1 MRSVGV
7 VVFAS
12 MLTLACT
19 TAFSRGQQQQLP
31 AAFNTI
37 QDVPLPGDT
46 SRFDY
51 ASIDPATHRLFIAH
65 LGAGTVPVFDIASGT
80 ILSEVQNVPGVHG
93 VIAVPELGRVYATA
107 TNANQVA
114 VIDSQSLTVIATISG
129 GEYPDGLAYDPE
141 VGKLYVSD
149 ESGGTDTVIDTATN
163 QVVAAIPLG
172 GEVGNTQFDAD
183 GHLIMVA
190 VQTRNQVVTI
200 DPQTDQ
206 VSGRYDTPG
215 CDHPHG
221 LLVSPDRRLAFVAC
235 QGNNKLVVMDLA
247 SMQVT
252 GSFDVGSSPDVLAF
266 DGPRRILYVASE
278 RGPLFAFSETDTG
291 LKALAQ
297 GDVGPNAHAVTVD
310 QDTGRIYLPLA
321 NVAGHP
327 VLRQVSVT
335 MAAADED
342 D

>member
-1 MRSVGV
+1 LTSRHRLGIVIL
-7 VVFAS
+7 AS

-31 AAFNTI
+31 AAFNTL

-51 ASIDPATHRLFIAH
+51 ASIDPTTRRLFIAH

-80 ILSEVQNVPGVHG
+80 MLGEVQNVPGAHG

-114 VIDSQSLTVIATISG
+114 VIDPQSLTVVATIPG
-129 GEYPDGLAYDPE
+129 GEYPDGLAYDPD

-149 ESGGTDTVIDTATN
+149 ESGGTDTVIDTATS
-163 QVVAAIPLG
+163 QVVATIPLG
-172 GEVGNTQFDAD
+172 GEVGNTQFDAAD
-183 GHLIMVA
+183 HQIMAA

-221 LLVSPDRRLAFVAC
+221 LQVSPDRGLTFVAC
-235 QGNNKLVVMDLA
+235 Q
-247 SMQVT
+247 VT
-252 GSFDVGSSPDVLAF
+252 TNWWSWTSRAC
-266 DGPRRILYVASE
+266 R
-278 RGPLFAFSETDTG
+278 
-291 LKALAQ
+291 
-297 GDVGPNAHAVTVD
+297 
-310 QDTGRIYLPLA
+310 
-321 NVAGHP
+321 
-327 VLRQVSVT
+327 
-335 MAAADED
+335 
-342 D
+342 